1 MLNLEA
7 AFPTHDHHNLHPPS
21 TTPSTHTHSSPFRTM
36 DAYNQTEQ
44 NKNPWAYLANTIS
57 RGRTKVFEAHQEGL
71 FPRVRKLE
79 IKFLKYLIPCNTLP
93 ELPRN

>member
-7 AFPTHDHHNLHPPS
+7 AFPTHNHHNLHPPS
-21 TTPSTHTHSSPFRTM
+21 TTPSTHTHTALLSEQRMPIIKQSKTKAPGPTWLQSPEKEPT
-36 DAYNQTEQ
+36 
-44 NKNPWAYLANTIS
+44 
-57 RGRTKVFEAHQEGL
+57 VFEAHQEGL